1 MRPTKFLRRAL
12 FALVSFGASLLPAQT
27 ARLAN
32 ISTRGQVG
40 TDANNLFGGF
50 AISGGSKTV
59 LIRAIG
65 PGLAAFGVPGTLA
78 DPTLKLFDSKNAV
91 VAANDN
97 WAAADNSTF
106 TAVGAFPLPANSK
119 DAVVVATLPDRK
131 STRLNSSH

>member
-1 MRPTKFLRRAL
+1 MTLPPLRFYVLLLAL
-12 FALVSFGASLLPAQT
+12 CASLYAQT

-40 TDANNLFGGF
+40 ADANNLFGGF

-78 DPTLKLFDSKNAV
+78 DPTLKIFDSKNAI
-91 VAANDN
+91 VAQNDN
-97 WAAADNSTF
+97 WSAADNSTF

-119 DAVVVATLPDRK
+119 DAVVVLPEASVTSMRRTP
-131 STRLNSSH
+131 STTW